1 MMKLKSRVRM
11 SQLGALRSESRASTP
26 MSSVLTTGLSALMH
40 ETCAETHEEVEMM
53 IETAMVKSI
62 VGKRTAE
69 LSKMTLEWGED

>member
-1 MMKLKSRVRM
+1 
-11 SQLGALRSESRASTP
+11 